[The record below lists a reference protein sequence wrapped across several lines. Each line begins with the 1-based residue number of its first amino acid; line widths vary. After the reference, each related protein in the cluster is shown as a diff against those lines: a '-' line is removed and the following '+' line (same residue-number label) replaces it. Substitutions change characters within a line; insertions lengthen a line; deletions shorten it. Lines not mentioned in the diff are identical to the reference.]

1 MSFLETLVRL
11 DIVKQV
17 FAREARFLY
26 LVCVLWFTVCK
37 SPEPPALERRCHPM
51 SPLCVSTEITLAPH
65 HWGKL
70 RWVPVF
76 GQYLEPTARGALQ
89 HPQMSIG
96 DYTQRLWVGFSET
109 AYSLCFEKAQH
120 SLTEFNIMPD
130 TSTAEAE
137 DGEEPSISLLQVP
150 GRITVG
156 RSCAVS
162 ITCSRGSTSSL
173 AGLFCHCSSLE
184 LSAAPNEPARERVC
198 VCIKILPKVGNNSTT
213 KFIKFRSP
221 RHSAG
226 AFPKPGN

>member
-137 DGEEPSISLLQVP
+137 DGEEPSISLLASCRSLGGLQWAGAVLWASPAP
-150 GRITVG
+150 GQYQLLG
-156 RSCAVS
+156 RTLLPLLQPRAV
-162 ITCSRGSTSSL
+162 
-173 AGLFCHCSSLE
+173 CSSKW
-184 LSAAPNEPARERVC
+184 ACTWTC
-198 VCIKILPKVGNNSTT
+198 VC
-213 KFIKFRSP
+213 
-221 RHSAG
+221 A
-226 AFPKPGN
+226 